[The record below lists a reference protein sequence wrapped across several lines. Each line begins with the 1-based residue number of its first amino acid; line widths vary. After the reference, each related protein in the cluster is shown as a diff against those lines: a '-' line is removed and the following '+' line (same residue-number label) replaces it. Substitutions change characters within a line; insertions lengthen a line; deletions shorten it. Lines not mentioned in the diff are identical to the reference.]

1 MPQPAQIVTS
11 GRRGVHKSVNLIFPI
26 FFQNANWKFHLFT
39 LLKDRLSR
47 RIAQSGWKLLS
58 QDVRQIYSW
67 LTTGRCWRCSTC
79 NTPLKLSNY
88 AKADGVYYCKAHY
101 KTLYTETSGTLK
113 KSTSGLSSVPSASA
127 TPVMP
132 SSELNTLSVVEKSV
146 DPSTGEPME
155 KPDEPVE
162 KPVGKS
168 AEPVEEPVE
177 KPIEKPIEKAAE
189 KQDKITDKP
198 DQKTTD
204 KSTEKPA
211 DHQTDKP
218 TEKPTGKQ
226 TDTQTEKPTEKQTDK
241 PTEKPTD
248 KQTEK
253 PTDKQTDT
261 QTEKPTDMQTDK
273 PTQKPTDKQT
283 DKPMEKPTDKQTD
296 KPADPEILSP
306 AAKKTQSKEDVEKMR
321 ARLAAM
327 GITTKKPTSPSN
339 TPSENPSD
347 PPSSNPAANP
357 SAVPSTN
364 SSNTATAPNI
374 TVDPSTPLEKNPDV
388 KESKEPPA
396 PFIPSYSTFFPEEAA
411 HVPSAPKPST
421 DSPGGPPSQPF
432 QPDASAQPS
441 QPEASAQ
448 PSQAA
453 PQTEVEKMRA
463 RLAAMGIVTKPKEE
477 TPNSLADT
485 NAPVPNVAVT
495 SEMTDV
501 RPNLGI
507 AEAPERRTSMSGLSK
522 PLAAA
527 GVVGAAGMAY
537 AVADNASVRSG
548 GTSMPDFSQWGYDGA
563 EAQPRYDASGRPNS
577 PGSEFGIISGYDGP
591 EAPTIVPD
599 MYSRDMAVAGLA
611 TGAPSV
617 AGAYA
622 DSFLNAYNAQDVPP
636 PIPPP
641 SQSRGYT
648 PSHQDTEHYDAG
660 PDKKELQDAK
670 KKRKRRIMMG
680 VLGSLGVLGLLSMI
694 GAGIGGSVASRDFS
708 PVETNSSSSTS
719 SFSRSSISRSSISRS
734 SLSRSRPLTGSSS
747 SKKSTSRISRTAT
760 GSVTTS
766 EMTTTELPS
775 TTEEASTTLKST
787 KSSSKAVSSSVKSS
801 ASSSVKSTSVPT
813 SASSAK
819 STSLSSAKSTS
830 GGSTLT
836 TPKSTAITSATG
848 AFPPDFTGIASP
860 LGRRAEPTVGVEE
873 VLYE

>member
-1 MPQPAQIVTS
+1 MPQPPLGG
-11 GRRGVHKSVNLIFPI
+11 GRGEHKSVNLIFPI
-26 FFQNANWKFHLFT
+26 FFQNANWKFNLFP
-39 LLKDRLSR
+39 LLKDSLSR

-58 QDVRQIYSW
+58 QDVRQNYSW

-113 KSTSGLSSVPSASA
+113 KSTSGLSTVPSASA
-127 TPVMP
+127 TPVLP
-132 SSELNTLSVVEKSV
+132 SSEMNTLSVVEKSV
-146 DPSTGEPME
+146 DTSDEPVE

-168 AEPVEEPVE
+168 AEPAEEPVE
-177 KPIEKPIEKAAE
+177 KPIEKPVEKPVEKAAE
-189 KQDKITDKP
+189 KQDKITDQS
-198 DQKTTD
+198 DRKTTD
-204 KSTEKPA
+204 KATEKPA
-211 DHQTDKP
+211 DV
-218 TEKPTGKQ
+218 
-226 TDTQTEKPTEKQTDK
+226 QTDK

-248 KQTEK
+248 KQT
-253 PTDKQTDT
+253 DKQT
-261 QTEKPTDMQTDK
+261 E
-273 PTQKPTDKQT
+273 KPTDKQT
-283 DKPMEKPTDKQTD
+283 DKPTEKQADKQTDKPTEKSADKQTDKPTEKPTDKQTD

-364 SSNTATAPNI
+364 SSNIATAPDI
-374 TVDPSTPLEKNPDV
+374 TVDPSTPLEKNPAV
-388 KESKEPPA
+388 KESKEPAA

-441 QPEASAQ
+441 QPQASNQPSQPEASAQ
-448 PSQAA
+448 PSQPA

-477 TPNSLADT
+477 APNSLADT

-660 PDKKELQDAK
+660 PDKKELQEAK

-694 GAGIGGSVASRDFS
+694 GAGIGASVASRDFS
-708 PVETNSSSSTS
+708 PVESNSTSSTS

-775 TTEEASTTLKST
+775 TTQEASTTLKSTT

-801 ASSSVKSTSVPT
+801 ESSSVKSTSAPT

-819 STSLSSAKSTS
+819 STSVSSAKSTS

-836 TPKSTAITSATG
+836 TPKSTASTTATG
-848 AFPPDFTGIASP
+848 GFPPDFTGIASP